1 MPYSREFLICAFLS
15 RYMSL
20 PYEDFVAVADIAEK
34 TYDMYG
40 RDKFRVYSG
49 LDAAAIKQYKEHF
62 VL

>member
-1 MPYSREFLICAFLS
+1 
-15 RYMSL
+15 MSL

-62 VL
+62 VLWS